1 MKYQSTQFGWMITL
15 LLIMVLISMTLSYSF
30 KLGQNPVSTN
40 GLLIVGG
47 ILFLALLSFYR
58 LKILVLDKTI
68 YLTYGIGL
76 IRIKIKPENITELK
90 EVKIPFYL
98 GLGIRFTPSGMLYN
112 IQGPKAIKLTFTKGK
127 RVRTVKIGTP
137 EPDALI
143 AVIKKEFS

>member
-15 LLIMVLISMTLSYSF
+15 LLLMVLISMTLSYSF

-58 LKILVLDKTI
+58 LKILVRDKTI

-90 EVKIPFYL
+90 EIKIPFYL
-98 GLGIRFTPSGMLYN
+98 GLGTPNGVLYN
-112 IQGPKAIKLTFTKGK
+112 IQGPKAFKLTFTKGK

>member
-1 MKYQSTQFGWMITL
+1 MKYQRTQFGWMITL
-15 LLIMVLISMTLSYSF
+15 LLVMVLISIKISYNF

-47 ILFLALLSFYR
+47 ILFLALLCFYR
-58 LKILVLDKTI
+58 LKILVHDKTI

-90 EVKIPFYL
+90 EIKIPFYL

-112 IQGPKAIKLTFTKGK
+112 IQGPKGVKLTFTKGK
-127 RVRTVKIGTP
+127 RIRTIKIGTT

-143 AVIKKEFS
+143 EAIKKEFD